1 MKLSRTGLGIAARPL
16 VPAIHSSVLMAV
28 LAVLSSVPAAAGPLP
43 EPTLASVFPLGGR
56 PGAQVRV
63 TVRGKHLASARAVWF
78 DSSGLTAEIVGR
90 ETEGGETTD
99 AESPPESQPSRLTL
113 RVRVDSDEKPGER
126 RLRFVTPGGLS
137 NALPFWVHREPAQ
150 WETEG
155 AHELPDEAE
164 ALNPYP
170 LVVHGRFTRLGEVDD
185 YSFKA
190 PAGTKLRFQVH
201 SSPALDPAITLFE
214 RSGGWFDP
222 EGTRRLAFHD
232 EDVSY
237 PGSSTEPA
245 LSHQFEKPGTYF
257 VRVSSFR
264 GTASPDHAYLLRVVP
279 EPPREA
285 SADSAKPS
293 EPHPADWEERSW
305 TRTLAQDRMKALWT
319 RAVPS
324 LAPRPEPV
332 SSAGKAESASQ
343 PQPDPFAPIP
353 EICLSGQDL
362 AGSEPPEITLP
373 TLLTGVLQRPGE
385 FHRVRFSAAIGD
397 RIALEV
403 ETPDK
408 TVPLFNP
415 YLKLVDADGVEVV
428 TNVHSFLNSNTEIQ
442 KQIYPKTTHAFPR
455 AGDFT
460 LEIRDITA
468 TLGDERMNYRVLV
481 RPQVPHMGKI
491 HIEDEV
497 LNLEAGRAGTVSVI
511 TDQEEGFEGAI
522 MLTMEGVP
530 PGVEAMTATK
540 SEPVQPPPINRGRE
554 DRYIAR
560 NQKATLLLVVSP
572 DAPATARPVTV
583 RVAARP
589 VVEGLLGPV
598 TPVKDLFVM
607 VLPTRE
613 AHREE

>member
-1 MKLSRTGLGIAARPL
+1 MAALVALSG
-16 VPAIHSSVLMAV
+16 VPAG
-28 LAVLSSVPAAAGPLP
+28 AGPLP
-43 EPTLASVFPLGGR
+43 EPTLSSLFPLGGQ
-56 PGAQVRV
+56 PGAQVQV
-63 TVRGKHLASARAVWF
+63 TVRGEHLASARAVWF
-78 DSSGLTAEIVGR
+78 DSSGLTAEIVSR

-99 AESPPESQPSRLTL
+99 AESPPDSQASRLTL

-137 NALPFWVHREPAQ
+137 NALTFWVHREPAQ

-155 AHELPDEAE
+155 AHELPDGAE

-201 SSPALDPAITLFE
+201 SSPALDPAVTLFE

-264 GTASPDHAYLLRVVP
+264 GTASPDHGYLLRVVP
-279 EPPREA
+279 EPHREA
-285 SADSAKPS
+285 SGDSAIPS
-293 EPHPADWEERSW
+293 EPDPKDWEERSW

-324 LAPRPEPV
+324 LAPRPEPG
-332 SSAGKAESASQ
+332 SSAGKGESPEE

-353 EICLSGQDL
+353 EVCLSGQDL
-362 AGSEPPEITLP
+362 AGSEPPRITLP
-373 TLLTGVLQRPGE
+373 TLLTGALQRPGE
-385 FHRVRFSAAIGD
+385 IHRVRFSAAIGD
-397 RIALEV
+397 RIVLEV

-468 TLGDERMNYRVLV
+468 TLGDERMSYRVLV

-560 NQKATLLLVVSP
+560 NKKATLLLVVSP